1 MTTNLN
7 NKSVEKRPDLA
18 AGITRRVVQI
28 LVMFI
33 VLWLILFLGCGYLDW
48 TAAWI
53 YLGISLLSVVINAFF
68 MFRTS
73 PETIAERG
81 KPTEVKGWDK
91 LVGGMWF
98 LGQYFLVPLVA
109 ALDNRFGWTKEYSM
123 WWQALGALV
132 YALALGLTSWA
143 MISNAYFSTAV
154 RIQTDRGQKVCR
166 TGPYHYVRHPG
177 YVGFFIQSLSVPILL
192 GSLWAL
198 LFALPAL
205 VVMIIRTSLE
215 DRMLQAELEGYK
227 EYAQEVKY
235 RLIPGVW

>member
-7 NKSVEKRPDLA
+7 NKSIEKRPDLA

-91 LVGGMWF
+91 LVGGLWF

-109 ALDNRFGWTKEYSM
+109 ALDNRFGWTREYSM

-177 YVGFFIQSLSVPILL
+177 YVGFFIQSLSVPIML

-205 VVMIIRTSLE
+205 VAMVIRTSLE
-215 DRMLQAELEGYK
+215 DRMLQNELEGYK
-227 EYAQEVKY
+227 EYVQEVRYK
-235 RLIPGVW
+235 LIPGVW